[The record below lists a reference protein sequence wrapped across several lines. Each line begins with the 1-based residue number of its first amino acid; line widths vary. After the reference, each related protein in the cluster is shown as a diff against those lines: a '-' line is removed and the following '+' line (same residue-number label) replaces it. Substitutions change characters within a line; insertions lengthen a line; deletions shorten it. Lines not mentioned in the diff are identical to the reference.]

1 MRGKTLV
8 LDGVA
13 LQIDHDK
20 TCLLVAQDGAE
31 FTLVRL
37 PRLLARCGE
46 RRVSRFEVLLQLL
59 DLNPPRL
66 RQRLARRQL
75 VIMRAL
81 DLCDLLLDGV
91 RPITARVFW
100 TSVIATVSS
109 KSCSV
114 DLRSKVD
121 ERCMGGWALACAE
134 RVCTR
139 AAMAAS
145 GAAAG
150 LRGTGG
156 LTA

>member
-1 MRGKTLV
+1 MERRHAAHRCDAARGQRRRRARQRRGLV
-8 LDGVA
+8 EQRGGLEHFEASAKAAPLELERPRVPA
-13 LQIDHDK
+13 
-20 TCLLVAQDGAE
+20 ASAS
-31 FTLVRL
+31 R
-37 PRLLARCGE
+37 RLLLP
-46 RRVSRFEVLLQLL
+46 VQPLQPLQPL
-59 DLNPPRL
+59 
-66 RQRLARRQL
+66 Q
-75 VIMRAL
+75 RAL
-81 DLCDLLLDGV
+81 DLRDLLLDGV

-134 RVCTR
+134 RVCTH

>member
-1 MRGKTLV
+1 MERRHAAHRCDAARGQRRRRARQRRGLV
-8 LDGVA
+8 EQRG
-13 LQIDHDK
+13 
-20 TCLLVAQDGAE
+20 
-31 FTLVRL
+31 RL
-37 PRLLARCGE
+37 EHFEASAKAAPLELERPRVPAASASRRLLLP
-46 RRVSRFEVLLQLL
+46 VQPLQLL
-59 DLNPPRL
+59 
-66 RQRLARRQL
+66 Q
-75 VIMRAL
+75 RAL
-81 DLCDLLLDGV
+81 DLRDLILDGV
-91 RPITARVFW
+91 RPITACVFW

-134 RVCTR
+134 RVCTH

>member
-1 MRGKTLV
+1 MCRG
-8 LDGVA
+8 A
-13 LQIDHDK
+13 L
-20 TCLLVAQDGAE
+20 AGPRAPAASAS
-31 FTLVRL
+31 R
-37 PRLLARCGE
+37 RLLL
-46 RRVSRFEVLLQLL
+46 LLQ
-59 DLNPPRL
+59 
-66 RQRLARRQL
+66 
-75 VIMRAL
+75 RAL
-81 DLCDLLLDGV
+81 DLRDILLDSV
-91 RPITARVFW
+91 RPITACVFW

-134 RVCTR
+134 RVCTH

>member
-1 MRGKTLV
+1 MERRHAAHRCDAARGQRRRRARQRRGLV
-8 LDGVA
+8 EQRGGLEHFEASAKAAPLENERPRVQA
-13 LQIDHDK
+13 
-20 TCLLVAQDGAE
+20 ASAS
-31 FTLVRL
+31 R
-37 PRLLARCGE
+37 RLLLP
-46 RRVSRFEVLLQLL
+46 VQPVQPVQPLQ
-59 DLNPPRL
+59 
-66 RQRLARRQL
+66 
-75 VIMRAL
+75 RAL
-81 DLCDLLLDGV
+81 DLRDLILDGV

-134 RVCTR
+134 RVCTH